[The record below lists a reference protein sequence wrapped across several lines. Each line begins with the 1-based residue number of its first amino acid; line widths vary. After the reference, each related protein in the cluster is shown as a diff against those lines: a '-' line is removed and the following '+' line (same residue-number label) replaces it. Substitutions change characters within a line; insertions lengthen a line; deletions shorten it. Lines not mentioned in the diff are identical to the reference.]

1 GDRIRRR
8 NDWMRW
14 LMQPLGQPS
23 NHSSPQADESSNEDV
38 LASQLQDVTLDNGQ
52 QPGNEDTGHVG
63 GQ

>member
-1 GDRIRRR
+1 
-8 NDWMRW
+8 MRW

-23 NHSSPQADESSNEDV
+23 NQLSLQADGRSSNEDV

-52 QPGNEDTGHVG
+52 PGNEDTGHVG